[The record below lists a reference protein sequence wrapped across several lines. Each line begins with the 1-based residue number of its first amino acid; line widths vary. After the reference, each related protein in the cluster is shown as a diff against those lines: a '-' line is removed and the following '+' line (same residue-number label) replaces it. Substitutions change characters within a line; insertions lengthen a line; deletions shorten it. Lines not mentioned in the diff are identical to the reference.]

1 MYIFTITNSILS
13 DASCTIYLRYLLCA
27 KTTKVSG
34 ISHDPNIPLED
45 PDCSS
50 RYQRIQY
57 YALLYVCNAHI
68 HIHIHTYIQIHMYIY
83 IHIYTYMYKCIYA

>member
-57 YALLYVCNAHI
+57 YALSYVC
-68 HIHIHTYIQIHMYIY
+68 IHMYIY
-83 IHIYTYMYKCIYA
+83 IHICTNLYLYKIICCTAAGG